1 MLINSD
7 GQVNN
12 EKSVRHSTQRE
23 VIYETLK
30 NTTSHPDVDAIYKE
44 VKRRLPDIGVATVY
58 RNLKMLVAAGKVNTL
73 ETTRNCI
80 HYDADV
86 SNHSHFI
93 CSECGK
99 ITDVFIKSDLTEE
112 LEKSGYRVEREK
124 FVFYGICPECIEKK
138 GENV

>member
-99 ITDVFIKSDLTEE
+99 IQSCFKEYGRPGKIKCKLNEE
-112 LEKSGYRVEREK
+112 NHYGNYSYRFFL
-124 FVFYGICPECIEKK
+124 FV
-138 GENV
+138 